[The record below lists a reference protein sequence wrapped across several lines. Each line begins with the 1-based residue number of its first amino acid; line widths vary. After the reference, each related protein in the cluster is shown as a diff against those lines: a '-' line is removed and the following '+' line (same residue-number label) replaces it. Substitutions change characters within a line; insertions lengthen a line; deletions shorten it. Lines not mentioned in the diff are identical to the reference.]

1 MTIEI
6 SKPELEKLVQEEIL
20 NGHFRNVDD
29 LLTEALNALREKYQ
43 PPAAPIRPRENH
55 FPAACPVAA
64 IAPHRPEISFVAG
77 KRLFPNHPCS
87 RSQIDLAAVV
97 LLTIQ
102 IEIRSCEWR
111 IQKESDEISMGFWQ
125 PRPSRT
131 G

>member
-64 IAPHRPEISFVAG
+64 IARQWRPIDRKSPSSQA
-77 KRLFPNHPCS
+77 RDCS
-87 RSQIDLAAVV
+87 RTIHAADH
-97 LLTIQ
+97 
-102 IEIRSCEWR
+102 RSTWL
-111 IQKESDEISMGFWQ
+111 
-125 PRPSRT
+125 P
-131 G
+131 